1 MYTIRER
8 GRNGNLEITS
18 SSLVRMIH
26 EKEPPNFWTKR
37 RCHDESV
44 VIPLESVTHV
54 MHRLNRLRTDV
65 VTISTPDRTWKW
77 KVARAEALGEELN
90 GALAALQET

>member
-1 MYTIRER
+1 
-8 GRNGNLEITS
+8 
-18 SSLVRMIH
+18 
-26 EKEPPNFWTKR
+26 
-37 RCHDESV
+37 